1 MELSRMNLSLRW
13 LVLSLCVA
21 PFAMGSFCIG
31 APGKGPDEL
40 VQEQACIQ
48 NFRQKDYDAAQDR
61 CNTCIEFN
69 ERNYHCLHGLGLIWY
84 ARGDNER
91 AKKYY
96 IMAVRENNDF
106 AEGRNSIGVMAFDE
120 GDFAEAVENFKKAL
134 EISPRYEDARRNLA
148 MAHFRSGFKKLAKGL
163 DPEPDYRQAE
173 DHSRQLIQ
181 LFPNNTASYSILGT
195 IMTYRASKEL
205 ENEKRYRDLVGD
217 AEQYFTRCL
226 EIDPSFKD
234 CRANLAHIY
243 LAVGRFDDALFHYVQ
258 CLSTDKNDPICAT
271 EIQQAYKGSQLQSEA
286 LKKYMQQLV
295 ENPGYGRGH
304 YGFCLALFEKGLVDM
319 AVTECEN
326 AIKLDPTICLAHY
339 QLAKHYKS
347 VLNKDLAVQNCRQAL
362 SCSGDTKNESQVNDC
377 KTIIKALEVE

>member
-1 MELSRMNLSLRW
+1 MTFSVRL

-21 PFAMGSFCIG
+21 PVAMGSLCSG
-31 APGKGPDEL
+31 TTEKSQLEL
-40 VQEQACIQ
+40 VQEQACIA
-48 NFRQKDYDAAQDR
+48 NFRQKDYDRAESR
-61 CNTCIEFN
+61 CKVCLEYN
-69 ERNYHCLHGLGLIWY
+69 ERNYHCLHGMGIIWY

-96 IMAVRENNDF
+96 QMSIRENNDF
-106 AEGRNSIGVMAFDE
+106 AEGRNSMGVLYFDE
-120 GDFAEAVENFKKAL
+120 GNFAEAIEIFDKAL
-134 EISPRYEDARRNLA
+134 EISPRYEDGRRNLI
-148 MAHFRSGFKKLAKGL
+148 MAHFRSGQKKLAQGL
-163 DPEPDYRQAE
+163 DPEPDYKEAE
-173 DHSRQLIQ
+173 DQSRRLIE
-181 LFPNNTASYSILGT
+181 LYPNNIVSYSVMGT

-205 ENEKRYRDLVGD
+205 ENEKRFRDLVGD

-226 EIDPSFKD
+226 EIDPSVKD
-234 CRANLAHIY
+234 CRGNLAHVY

-295 ENPGYGRGH
+295 ENPGYGQGH

-347 VLNKDLAVQNCRQAL
+347 VLNKDLAVQNCRQVL

-377 KTIIKALEVE
+377 KTMVKALEVE